1 MTDLLHAKVYSV
13 AFPDQL
19 AATRKAR
26 GLTQEGLGELAG
38 LTKLQ
43 IHRYERGTSQPTLD
57 ALRRLAI
64 ALNASID
71 ELVFEERERKPE
83 GELLMLFEGVCRL
96 DQKEQQLIKELIE
109 SVMLKHDAK
118 RYFKQGGAANLGG

>member
-1 MTDLLHAKVYSV
+1 MVNFLHTKVFSV
-13 AFPDQL
+13 AFPDRL

-57 ALRRLAI
+57 ALKRLAM
-64 ALNASID
+64 ALNISID
-71 ELVFEERERKPE
+71 ELVFEADERKPE
-83 GELLMLFEGVCRL
+83 GELLLLFEGVSRL
-96 DQKEQQLIKELIE
+96 DPGEQQLIKELIQ

-118 RYFKQGGAANLGG
+118 RYFGQNAINR